1 MKSTYLARGG
11 ILTAI
16 TTILIY
22 ISSIA
27 PTNKLSILT
36 LASVIIP
43 ITVITT
49 NIKTALLVYAASSI
63 LSIILLGLKMA
74 IVFYILF
81 FGIYGIFKY
90 YIEKL
95 KSIPRELIL
104 KLIVFN
110 ISFSILYFLYKNFFL
125 QQIKFSFSIYIIMF
139 VLQFI
144 FLTYDYFLTLFISY
158 FNKNILHK

>member
-1 MKSTYLARGG
+1 MKSAYLARGG

-27 PTNKLSILT
+27 PTNKLSILA

-43 ITVITT
+43 IAVITT
-49 NIKTALLVYAASSI
+49 NLKNALLVYGASSI
-63 LSIILLGLKMA
+63 LSIVLLGLKIT
-74 IVFYILF
+74 IVFYIIF
-81 FGIYGIFKY
+81 FGIYGLLKY

-95 KSIPRELIL
+95 KSIPKELIL

-110 ISFSILYFLYKNFFL
+110 ISFSILYFLYKSFFL
-125 QQIKFSFSIYIIMF
+125 QQLKLPFSIYIIIF
-139 VLQFI
+139 ILQFI
-144 FLTYDYFLTLFISY
+144 FLAYDYCLTLFISY
-158 FNKNILHK
+158 FNKNILHR